1 MNNSPTVRRKEKEP
15 RGTYHFLESYLN
27 REQIERVLNHY
38 RDYISS
44 ALYILHDKDVHRVE
58 KDGGVRR
65 TELQTEYNKI
75 QREINLIEVAIN
87 NALDILSSRSFSTE
101 EEKALFR
108 KMEVTEKKRRRTLL
122 QKKATRINDDIRK
135 IDDDQKEQGTLKIP
149 HYHILLKCYGA
160 HTANAVRRWFYR
172 FYVTEEV
179 KDKESGEMVTRRV
192 NTNNSLCDSVSACR
206 DYLTHKNEPEELGK
220 YVYDVK
226 DVIEFG
232 GGWQAFNKVGRSSDD
247 CLEIL
252 DRINEGATRR
262 ELARDY
268 GRDILINYD
277 KYKRYAIAMQYEEQR
292 AKEII
297 DSEADIIRRAEKD
310 KDTNW
315 YAVLDQLNVAH
326 LVENITKTILEEL
339 GGKY

>member
-1 MNNSPTVRRKEKEP
+1 MGKQTKEP

-38 RDYISS
+38 RDYISA
-44 ALYILHDKDVHRVE
+44 ALYILHDKDTHQVE

-65 TELQTEYNKI
+65 TELQTEYNKCV
-75 QREINLIEVAIN
+75 REINQLEISIIN
-87 NALDILSSRSFSTE
+87 AFDIIASRKFDSD
-101 EEKALFR
+101 EEKAHFR
-108 KMEVTEKKRRRTLL
+108 KMEITEKKRRKTLL
-122 QKKATRINDDIRK
+122 QKKSIRIH
-135 IDDDQKEQGTLKIP
+135 DQMREYDKQFEEQGTLKRP

-160 HTANAVRRWFYR
+160 HTEAAVRKWFYR

-179 KDKESGEMVTRRV
+179 KNEETGECDTKVV
-192 NTNNSLCDSVSACR
+192 NTLNKLCDSVAACR
-206 DYLTHKNEPEELGK
+206 DYLTHKNEPEELHK

-232 GGWQAFNKVGRSSDD
+232 HGWSAFNKNGRSSDD

-252 DRINEGATRR
+252 DRILEGATER

-268 GRDILINYD
+268 GRDIIINYD
-277 KYKRYAIAMQYEEQR
+277 KYSRFAFRMQATEER
-292 AKEII
+292 AQETI
-297 DSEADIIRRAEKD
+297 DGEADAIRKAEKQ

-315 YAVLDQLNVAH
+315 YALLDQLNVAH

-339 GGKY
+339 GGKH